1 MNRVQELENE
11 KRLQDEAASR
21 VAEKAAGR
29 ERALLESMG
38 NLVAAY
44 PICSRAPF
52 LCGKHLAAQARAAMH
67 QGWPV
72 RPWVAVLFSLATVF
86 SCGLVLIALVALA
99 WRFVGYAA
107 RDVAAGERVI
117 AEAEVRES
125 VADANVEAA
134 QQLEREARA
143 KHAEVAAQATRWRA
157 KVDALRAEAEDL
169 EQLIENEKAELERFR
184 KRREAML

>member
-1 MNRVQELENE
+1 
-11 KRLQDEAASR
+11 
-21 VAEKAAGR
+21 
-29 ERALLESMG
+29 MG

-52 LCGKHLAAQARAAMH
+52 LCGEHLAAQARAAMH

-72 RPWVAVLFSLATVF
+72 RPWLAVLFSLATVF
-86 SCGLVLIALVALA
+86 SCGLVLIALVTLA

-107 RDVAAGERVI
+107 RDVAAAERVI
-117 AEAEVRES
+117 AEADVRES
-125 VADANVEAA
+125 LADANVEAA
-134 QQLEREARA
+134 QQLESEARA

-157 KVDALRAEAEDL
+157 KVDALRAEAEGL
-169 EQLIENEKAELERFR
+169 GQLIEHEKAELERLR